1 MNNHYFSRN
10 YSQNDI
16 RKLMHQGERKA
27 DYINRILDTDVHIN
41 MASECNSPLEE
52 KPKYLRNSFKFN
64 NNKNNFNEKNDRY
77 EILERY
83 NNNIN
88 SVRGQ
93 NYLNKNYK
101 EYFNNNYK
109 NRDNEYNYNYNYDM
123 NENENNNYLNNSMN
137 LNKPFH
143 RERRHFPLVNNKG
156 NFFKNITPFLVG
168 NTDRMKL
175 IRSQN
180 IDNDRFNNNYNI
192 PRIYR
197 PNENNIKRYPVERLR
212 RSSSMEQMPIN
223 GSYMNNNRDKNNYQD
238 EYGVN
243 KEYYINNDL
252 PRKYKYYN
260 PYRYD
265 YEGSRYGDNT
275 YNYYLNAPMRGDISA
290 DWKFPPLYYYDY
302 NSINKKKKN
311 Y

>member
-1 MNNHYFSRN
+1 MNNRNFPRN

-16 RKLMHQGERKA
+16 RQLMHQGQKKA

-52 KPKYLRNSFKFN
+52 KPKYLRNRFKLIN
-64 NNKNNFNEKNDRY
+64 NRNNFNEKNERY
-77 EILERY
+77 ERYERY

-93 NYLNKNYK
+93 NYLNKSYK

-123 NENENNNYLNNSMN
+123 NENNDLNNSLN

-168 NTDRMKL
+168 NTERAKL

-180 IDNDRFNNNYNI
+180 IDYNERYNNYNI

-197 PNENNIKRYPVERLR
+197 PGENNIKRYPVEKLR
-212 RSSSMEQMPIN
+212 RSSSMDQIPIN
-223 GSYMNNNRDKNNYQD
+223 RSYNNINKNNIQD
-238 EYGVN
+238 EN
-243 KEYYINNDL
+243 DENNSYYIGNDL
-252 PRKYKYYN
+252 TRKYKYYN

-265 YEGSRYGDNT
+265 YEGSRYGDDT

-290 DWKFPPLYYYDY
+290 DWKFPPLYYYNY
-302 NSINKKKKN
+302 NSKNQKKKN
-311 Y
+311 YSNY

>member
-1 MNNHYFSRN
+1 M
-10 YSQNDI
+10 
-16 RKLMHQGERKA
+16 K
-27 DYINRILDTDVHIN
+27 
-41 MASECNSPLEE
+41 
-52 KPKYLRNSFKFN
+52 
-64 NNKNNFNEKNDRY
+64 
-77 EILERY
+77 
-83 NNNIN
+83 
-88 SVRGQ
+88 
-93 NYLNKNYK
+93 
-101 EYFNNNYK
+101 
-109 NRDNEYNYNYNYDM
+109 
-123 NENENNNYLNNSMN
+123 ENENNNYLNNSMN

-143 RERRHFPLVNNKG
+143 REKRHFPLVNNKG

-180 IDNDRFNNNYNI
+180 IDNDKYNNNYKI

-212 RSSSMEQMPIN
+212 RSNSMEEMPIN
-223 GSYMNNNRDKNNYQD
+223 RSYINNNRDKNNYQD
-238 EYGVN
+238 EYDEN
-243 KEYYINNDL
+243 KEYYIKNNL

-275 YNYYLNAPMRGDISA
+275 YNYYLKAPMRGDISA

-311 Y
+311 YSNY